1 MKKTIKYRDLY
12 SRLIKEFGLTESLK
26 LINRVRKFSK
36 KNLEALS
43 AFMETETIPELT
55 DGKTKLS
62 ELIDNEGMSPI
73 CAFIMIDW
81 MEKKPEDA
89 YQYMAK
95 YRHSAPMPSLSD
107 YQKELLKARL
117 EVLRDENNLP
127 AAEDEPHSETDIV
140 IPECEEESAII
151 SHGRPLNN

>member
-1 MKKTIKYRDLY
+1 MKKTIKYSDLY
-12 SRLIKEFGLTESLK
+12 SRLIKEFGLVESLK

-43 AFMETETIPELT
+43 VFMETETIPELT

-117 EVLRDENNLP
+117 EVLREENNLP
-127 AAEDEPHSETDIV
+127 
-140 IPECEEESAII
+140 IPEEEPQSKADIEIPENDESVARD
-151 SHGRPLNN
+151 SQ